1 MPQGQGAARFPCSEN
16 AMAPTDLDRT
26 TLDANYNLRAAV
38 PEHPTY
44 FARYEAES
52 RAFRERARARLDLAY
67 GDGPR
72 QAVDLF
78 LPREPSPPLL
88 VFIHGGYWQRFDR
101 KDFSFVAAPLVAAG
115 AAVALLGYDLAPAVD
130 MDRIVAEVRQG
141 IAWLYRQGAAQ
152 GVDAARIFLAGH
164 SAGGHLAAMALATDW
179 QGACGLPAD
188 TVKGACA
195 ISGVF
200 DLEPIRRC
208 YLNEVLGLDPEQ
220 ARRNSPLHLPPGLP
234 CPVTVVVGELE
245 TAAFHEQS
253 RAYAARLEA
262 AGWPCELVIQPGVDH
277 FAIIM
282 SMAEPGAP
290 IVQAIRRQMGLTGP
304 SA

>member
-1 MPQGQGAARFPCSEN
+1 
-16 AMAPTDLDRT
+16 MAPPELDRT

-52 RAFRERARARLDLAY
+52 RAFRASARARLDLAY
-67 GDGPR
+67 GDSPR

-78 LPREPSPPLL
+78 LPQEPSPPLL

-101 KDFSFVAAPLVAAG
+101 KDFSFVAAPLIAAG

-141 IAWLYRQGAAQ
+141 IAWLYREGAAQ
-152 GVDAARIFLAGH
+152 GLDPARIFLAGH
-164 SAGGHLAAMALATDW
+164 SAGGHLAAMALVTDW
-179 QGACGLPAD
+179 QGEWGLPFD
-188 TVKGACA
+188 TIKGVCA

-208 YLNEVLGLDPEQ
+208 YLNEVLALDPEQ
-220 ARRNSPLHLPPGLP
+220 ARRNSPLHLPLGVP
-234 CPVTVVVGELE
+234 CPVTVAVGALE

-253 RAYAARLEA
+253 RDFAAKLEA
-262 AGWPCELVIQPGVDH
+262 AGWPCELMIQPAVDH

-282 SMAEPGAP
+282 SMALSDAP
-290 IVQAIRRQMGLTGP
+290 IVRAIRAQMGLSGP
-304 SA
+304 PA

>member
-1 MPQGQGAARFPCSEN
+1 
-16 AMAPTDLDRT
+16 MAPPELDRT

-52 RAFRERARARLDLAY
+52 RAFRQHARARLDLAY
-67 GDGPR
+67 GDSPR

-78 LPREPSPPLL
+78 LPQQPSPPLL

-141 IAWLYRQGAAQ
+141 IAWLHRQGAAQ
-152 GVDAARIFLAGH
+152 GFDPARIFLAGH

-179 QGACGLPAD
+179 PREWGLPAD
-188 TVKGACA
+188 AIKGVCA

-208 YLNEVLGLDPEQ
+208 YLNDVLALDPEQ
-220 ARRNSPLHLPPGLP
+220 ARRNSPLHLP
-234 CPVTVVVGELE
+234 
-245 TAAFHEQS
+245 
-253 RAYAARLEA
+253 
-262 AGWPCELVIQPGVDH
+262 
-277 FAIIM
+277 M
-282 SMAEPGAP
+282 SMAEPEAP
-290 IVQAIRRQMGLTGP
+290 IGRAIRAQMGLTGP
-304 SA
+304 PA

>member
-1 MPQGQGAARFPCSEN
+1 
-16 AMAPTDLDRT
+16 MAPPELDRT

-52 RAFRERARARLDLAY
+52 RAFRASARARLDLAY
-67 GDGPR
+67 GDSSR

-78 LPREPSPPLL
+78 LPQEPSPPLL

-141 IAWLYRQGAAQ
+141 IAWLYREGAAQ
-152 GVDAARIFLAGH
+152 GLDPARIFLAGH

-179 QGACGLPAD
+179 QGEWGLPFD
-188 TVKGACA
+188 TIKGVCA

-208 YLNEVLGLDPEQ
+208 YLNEVLALDPEQ
-220 ARRNSPLHLPPGLP
+220 ARRNSPLHLPLGVP
-234 CPVTVVVGELE
+234 CPVTVAVGALE

-253 RAYAARLEA
+253 RDFAAKLEA
-262 AGWPCELVIQPGVDH
+262 AGWPCELMIQPSVDH

-282 SMAEPGAP
+282 SMALSDAP
-290 IVQAIRRQMGLTGP
+290 IVRAIRAQMGLSGP
-304 SA
+304 PA

>member
-1 MPQGQGAARFPCSEN
+1 MSPS
-16 AMAPTDLDRT
+16 DLDRA

-38 PEHPTY
+38 PEHPAY

-52 RAFRERARARLDLAY
+52 TTFRERAQSRLDLAY
-67 GDGPR
+67 GDGPG
-72 QAVDLF
+72 QGIDLF
-78 LPREPSPPLL
+78 LPQDPAPPLL

-152 GVDAARIFLAGH
+152 GVDAERIFLAGH

-179 QGACGLPAD
+179 RGQWGLPAD
-188 TVKGACA
+188 LIKGVCA

-200 DLEPIRRC
+200 DLEPIRLC
-208 YLNEVLGLDPEQ
+208 YLNDVLALDAEQ
-220 ARRNSPLHLPPGLP
+220 ARRNSPLHLPPGAP

-245 TAAFHEQS
+245 TAAFHDQS
-253 RAYAARLEA
+253 RAFAAKLQA
-262 AGWPCELVIQPGVDH
+262 AGWPCELVVQPAVDH

-282 SMAEPGAP
+282 SMAEPGTP
-290 IVQAIRRQMGLTGP
+290 IVQTICRQMGLAAQP
-304 SA
+304 A